1 LPIRN
6 IEANSDISRP
16 EIENIAFPKAL
27 AYADDITCITEN
39 DASNLQG
46 IFNEYSRLSRASGLV
61 LNADKTEILDGNE
74 TTFKIRYG
82 GEEHCLKGSRSVK
95 INGIYFN
102 KEPAAMREENLN
114 NMLNKIENMLR
125 GWRARHLS
133 LLGKILIYKT
143 FGMSQVIYVLS
154 VIVLEP
160 NQYKKINSMFSNF
173 LWGRE
178 LAGVDSGGR
187 IGRERLNTPIE
198 LGGFGM
204 IPYEKV
210 LNAINCRQLSKL
222 YDPAFEHPFKS
233 IMVKND
239 THFATGNSLTRIADT
254 LANKAHN
261 MMTCAL
267 TKHVKALSNLQ
278 ISEDV
283 VLIDILGATDI
294 GNIIKP
300 RWVNSIEAL
309 VRKLLKPII

>member
-1 LPIRN
+1 
-6 IEANSDISRP
+6 
-16 EIENIAFPKAL
+16 
-27 AYADDITCITEN
+27 
-39 DASNLQG
+39 
-46 IFNEYSRLSRASGLV
+46 
-61 LNADKTEILDGNE
+61 
-74 TTFKIRYG
+74 
-82 GEEHCLKGSRSVK
+82 
-95 INGIYFN
+95 
-102 KEPAAMREENLN
+102 
-114 NMLNKIENMLR
+114 
-125 GWRARHLS
+125 
-133 LLGKILIYKT
+133 
-143 FGMSQVIYVLS
+143 
-154 VIVLEP
+154 
-160 NQYKKINSMFSNF
+160 MFSNF

-300 RWVNSIEAL
+300 RWVNSIEAMRL
-309 VRKLLKPII
+309 VHTLGCTNIKDIIDRGRAAIKLSKKIVKAYYLRIIKALWQSNSRCEAIENEKFPSSKGTYKLIHMISSKEFRELVNGHVQLLQPKILLPIDINDEYNRYSIKSYFNNIKRLANTRHKNTLLRIWNGDC